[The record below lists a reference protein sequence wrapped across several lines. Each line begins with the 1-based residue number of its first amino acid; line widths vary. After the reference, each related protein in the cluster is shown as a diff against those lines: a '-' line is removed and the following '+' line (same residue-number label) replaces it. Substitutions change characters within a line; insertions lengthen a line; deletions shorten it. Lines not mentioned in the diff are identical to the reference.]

1 MKNIGVWL
9 DKEKA
14 YVVTVGEE
22 EVGMMT
28 IESDMEFFNPKGGSR
43 SKTRWGPQ
51 DVVQDSK
58 YLEREKHQHR
68 EYFKKII
75 AQLRKAD
82 QIVLY
87 GPAETYERLLKE
99 LQQNYPEIAKRIRDV
114 SSADSMTI
122 NQIKAKVRDY
132 YIPSARSQ
140 T

>member
-1 MKNIGVWL
+1 MKNVGVWL

-14 YVVTVGEE
+14 YVVTIREE
-22 EVGMMT
+22 EVGLMT
-28 IESDMEFFNPKGGSR
+28 IESDMEFFHPKGGSG

-68 EYFKKII
+68 VYFKKII
-75 AQLRKAD
+75 EELKKAD

-99 LQQNYPEIAKRIRDV
+99 LQQNAPKIASRVKEA

-132 YIPSARSQ
+132 FIPSARSQ
-140 T
+140 A